1 MRRLALALTLTSF
14 LLAGA
19 LLSVSAFDNPST
31 GAARLHQI
39 NHSGITAR
47 ISFLDT
53 GDPDT
58 GLIVSGVATG
68 LNPNMTYITLVYDSG
83 SVPGGPRACE
93 PPPDNDQTDAQM
105 FVGVWSVASDGTGRL
120 NATKTGDSYVP
131 LDDIAT
137 TSIRKVVGPGPS
149 GALLQACGEVHRNP

>member
-1 MRRLALALTLTSF
+1 MRRLVLVLALTSF
-14 LLAGA
+14 LVTGVLFSA
-19 LLSVSAFDNPST
+19 SAFDNPST
-31 GAARLHQI
+31 GSARLHQI

-47 ISFLDT
+47 IVFLDT
-53 GDPDT
+53 GDPST
-58 GLIVSGVATG
+58 GLIVSGTAEG
-68 LNPNMTYITLVYDSG
+68 LIPGMTYITLVYDTG

-105 FVGVWSVASDGTGRL
+105 FVGVWSVAPDGTGRL
-120 NATKTGDSYVP
+120 NATKTGASYVP

-137 TSIRKVVGPGPS
+137 TSVRKVVGPGPA